1 MWCLEQSDQ
10 KRDSDRAQQ
19 GNLSKKL
26 MGGMLLAF
34 GQQLPPCLPT
44 YLHQA
49 IELLIELLS
58 ATNFMNRR
66 DFFGVA
72 TTGLSGWFW

>member
-26 MGGMLLAF
+26 MGGMLLDF

-44 YLHQA
+44 YLHQG

-58 ATNFMNRR
+58 VSMHARFRQLFQPTVT
-66 DFFGVA
+66 VA
-72 TTGLSGWFW
+72 R